1 MEVSEDLMKSLR
13 RGEVGRGE
21 IRDRLGLSGD
31 GLFREDFTV
40 PLALWWDRLHRTCGA
55 YHEVGHAWVAT
66 HLGWR
71 VDGIDLEETETRAG
85 RIYYTYQER
94 TQEQLAMF
102 TMAGKIAQRLVLPRS
117 CYSWVQGD
125 TNDVSRLRG
134 QLSEMGCTDAEEQT
148 RLMRR
153 TERRIKPLL
162 ISARA
167 ELDFL
172 AAHLLESGRLSG
184 DAYRYL
190 RNAYADVMDA
200 GGQ

>member
-1 MEVSEDLMKSLR
+1 MNSLR

-21 IRDRLGLSGD
+21 IRNRLGLSGD

-40 PLALWWDRLHRTCGA
+40 PLALWRDRLHRTCGA

-71 VDGIDLEETETRAG
+71 VDGLDLEETETRAG
-85 RIYYTYQER
+85 RTYYTYQER

-102 TMAGKIAQRLVLPRS
+102 AMAGKIAQRLVLPRS
-117 CYSWVQGD
+117 WYRWVQGE
-125 TNDVSRLRG
+125 TNDVSKLRE
-134 QLSEMGCTDAEEQT
+134 QLSEMGCADADEQT
-148 RLMRR
+148 ELMRR
-153 TERRIKPLL
+153 AERRLRKLL
-162 ISARA
+162 ISARD

-184 DAYRYL
+184 DTFRYL
-190 RNAYADVMDA
+190 RNAYAEVIDA